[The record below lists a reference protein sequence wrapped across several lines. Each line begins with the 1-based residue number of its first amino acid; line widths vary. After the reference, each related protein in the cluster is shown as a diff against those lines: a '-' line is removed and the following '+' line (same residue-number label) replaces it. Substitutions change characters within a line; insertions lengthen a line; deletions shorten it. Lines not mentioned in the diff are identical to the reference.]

1 MQLAGVFS
9 VKKALERKAVTRKL
23 SGEKHHVIF
32 GVVWWVGD
40 VCRVGKCRFTPHFY
54 PLKSK

>member
-9 VKKALERKAVTRKL
+9 VKKQWKRKAVTRKL

-32 GVVWWVGD
+32 GLVQKLGSV
-40 VCRVGKCRFTPHFY
+40 
-54 PLKSK
+54 